1 MDIIKYYH
9 ISDNYDCRYK
19 NVKCGKTKKIEH
31 NKTI

>member
-1 MDIIKYYH
+1 MDIIKYYPKLGN
-9 ISDNYDCRYK
+9 SDFRYK